1 MKAEV
6 FTEGEKQ
13 TNKQHGLMCSIIET
27 RDFCLKLS
35 KPILDLQEGLKFSV
49 GIN

>member
-35 KPILDLQEGLKFSV
+35 KPILDDWLEGFA
-49 GIN
+49 GRT

>member
-6 FTEGEKQ
+6 FTEGKKPH
-13 TNKQHGLMCSIIET
+13 TNHSLICSIIET

-35 KPILDLQEGLKFSV
+35 KAKLDDWLEGFA
-49 GIN
+49 GRT